1 MKVTVKGT
9 ITAVLERKSG
19 TSATGKDWASQ
30 DFVMK
35 EADSNDSIKFNVFGI
50 ENLANYNLKVNDDI
64 EATVVVSSREYQGK
78 FYTDIRAISC
88 TKIPA
93 ANTAT
98 IGNSVIPETNPNI
111 GEMPF

>member
-9 ITAVLERKSG
+9 IIAALERKSG
-19 TSATGKDWASQ
+19 TSAAGKDWASQ

-50 ENLANYNLKVNDDI
+50 ENLANYDLKVNDDI

-88 TKIPA
+88 NKISSADP
-93 ANTAT
+93 AT
-98 IGNSVIPETNPNI
+98 IGNSTTPEANSNI

>member
-9 ITAVLERKSG
+9 ITNVLERRSG
-19 TSATGKDWASQ
+19 VSNAGKEWASQ
-30 DFVMK
+30 DFVIK
-35 EADSNDSIKFNVFGI
+35 EANSDDLIKFNVFGA
-50 ENLANYNLKVNDDI
+50 ENLANYDLKVNSEI
-64 EATVVVSSREYQGK
+64 EVTVVVSSREYQGK

-88 TKIPA
+88 TKISP

-98 IGNSVIPETNPNI
+98 IGNSVIPEVNPNI

>member
-9 ITAVLERKSG
+9 ITNVLERRGGVSN
-19 TSATGKDWASQ
+19 AGKEWASQ

-50 ENLANYNLKVNDDI
+50 ENLANYDLKVNDYI

-88 TKIPA
+88 TKIRTD
-93 ANTAT
+93 NTAT
-98 IGNSVIPETNPNI
+98 IGNSVIPDTNPNI
-111 GEMPF
+111 GDMPF